1 VEATAENG
9 KRRVRCGMS
18 RDRWR
23 QLAVEVEAAMPI
35 RGAGGGDRGWGFQ
48 GSERDTAA
56 SEREG
61 RERKLSAW
69 ALGACAWVTVLIPD
83 QPAAKRPT
91 PKPTV
96 NRAIATAGSSRSAR
110 NPGSLELLGIVARRK
125 PKFGCG

>member
-1 VEATAENG
+1 MEATVENG
-9 KRRVRCGMS
+9 KRRARCGLS

-23 QLAVEVEAAMPI
+23 QLAVEVEAAAPI
-35 RGAGGGDRGWGFQ
+35 RGAGGGDRGGGFQ
-48 GSERDTAA
+48 GSERDAGA

-69 ALGACAWVTVLIPD
+69 ALVACAWVTVLILD

-96 NRAIATAGSSRSAR
+96 N
-110 NPGSLELLGIVARRK
+110 
-125 PKFGCG
+125 